1 MEILL
6 IVFLCCIPVMLFVYA
21 CLIISDNNKNKDGY
35 NIYNSTLGVQCNA
48 KEKCDDRF
56 TSTCNLCKHN
66 CGMKERRSSYK
77 PR

>member
-6 IVFLCCIPVMLFVYA
+6 IILCCITALFFVVAYCNIA
-21 CLIISDNNKNKDGY
+21 DDNKNKDGY
-35 NIYNSTLGVQCNA
+35 NVYNSTLGVQCDAN
-48 KEKCDDRF
+48 EKCDDRF
-56 TSTCNLCKHN
+56 TTTCTYCKHN